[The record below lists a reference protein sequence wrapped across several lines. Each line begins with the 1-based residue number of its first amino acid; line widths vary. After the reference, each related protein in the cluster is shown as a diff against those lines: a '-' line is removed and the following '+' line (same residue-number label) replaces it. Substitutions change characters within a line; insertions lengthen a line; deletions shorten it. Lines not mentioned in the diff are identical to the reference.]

1 MAEARPFREGIL
13 LQAFAVQQLAG
24 NLLRAELGDTMAPP
38 RFAFQSLLGVRG
50 PMTPGELARV
60 LGMAPT
66 TVSSWI
72 NRLEG
77 EGAVTRTRNAE
88 DGRSVL
94 VELTQL
100 GREQLDEAMP
110 HFRRAYLALHD
121 ALGDDAETVW
131 ESLAILI
138 EALRTALASSTRSQ

>member
-1 MAEARPFREGIL
+1 MAEPRPFREGIL
-13 LQAFAVQQLAG
+13 LQAYAVQQLSG
-24 NLLRAELGDTMAPP
+24 DLLRAELGDTMSPS
-38 RFAFQSLLGVRG
+38 RFAFQSVVGTVG
-50 PMTPGELARV
+50 PLTPGELARR

-72 NRLEG
+72 GRLEN
-77 EGAVTRTRNAE
+77 EGALTRTPNTE

-94 VELTQL
+94 VELTPL

-121 ALGDDAETVW
+121 ALGDDAEAVW
-131 ESLAILI
+131 HGQALLI
-138 EALRTALASSTRSQ
+138 EALRTRLASSTPSQ